1 MASVGDVDR
10 ISALP
15 DDLLHL
21 VLSFVRDAKAVT
33 RTAALSRRW
42 RRVWIYA
49 QQLALLG
56 TQVRPGADPGQFVDW
71 VLAQRGDADI
81 GSLNISMSSRSS
93 LVYTS
98 QEKVN
103 GWLRY
108 AMQRVVK
115 SFRLVL
121 PIPRATYTSPL
132 RVDGPA
138 VVLPDRGRMTSI
150 SMLLTSCYR
159 FQLPVAASANY
170 EALTE
175 LKLCSASFFGQ
186 ECSKCTLRDLAP

>member
-1 MASVGDVDR
+1 MAVLASARPPVPMAMADPAGDVDR

-15 DDLLHL
+15 DDLLHFI
-21 VLSFVRDAKAVT
+21 LSFVRDAKAVT

-71 VLAQRGDADI
+71 VLAQRGEADI
-81 GSLNISMSSRSS
+81 EALSISMSRFS

-103 GWLRY
+103 SVGPQDHRFR
-108 AMQRVVK
+108 RVNH
-115 SFRLVL
+115 SSVL
-121 PIPRATYTSPL
+121 SST
-132 RVDGPA
+132 
-138 VVLPDRGRMTSI
+138 
-150 SMLLTSCYR
+150 C
-159 FQLPVAASANY
+159 
-170 EALTE
+170 
-175 LKLCSASFFGQ
+175 
-186 ECSKCTLRDLAP
+186 